1 MPRQFKN
8 DEIELLFPEN
18 WLLTPNYQETEG
30 VDFQVLLEHP
40 DGAFWLLSACRSE
53 ADSQRFVAEFQREIE
68 GQYESVEWTANN
80 EPLWQ
85 QPMRGFDGM
94 FFSLDLLI
102 AAEIRAFTWRNRAF
116 VVVAQAEN
124 REFDQ
129 LRPVF
134 QAITVSLLKT
144 GS

>member
-18 WLLTPNYQETEG
+18 WLLSQSYQETEG
-30 VDFQVLLEHP
+30 IDFQVMLEHP
-40 DGAFWLLSACRSE
+40 DGAFWLLSACGSE
-53 ADSQRFVAEFQREIE
+53 ADAQRLVAEFQREIGE
-68 GQYESVEWTANN
+68 QYESVEWTENN

-102 AAEIRAFTWRNRAF
+102 AAEIRAFTWRTRSF
-116 VVVAQAEN
+116 VILTQAEN

-144 GS
+144 NS